1 MILGPRGRGP
11 TAFLDERIR
20 LIFRTRRNSMS
31 RALPEP
37 TQLNTPELLEAFF
50 ERSQDGFFFMM
61 LDQPVAWG
69 PQVDKDAVLDY
80 VFSHQRMTKVNPAM
94 AQQFRAKPAELIGM
108 TPRDFFRHDIAAG
121 RLGWRKLFD
130 AGHTHSL
137 TNERRLDGSMMW
149 VEGDYMCF
157 YDAAGRITGHFGI
170 QRDVS
175 DRVRALEELEQSRAE
190 LRALAARLQT
200 TREEERTR
208 IAREIHDELGQAL
221 TALKLDVA
229 WLESHS
235 TRSNSGVFRL
245 GDASLSDRIDETMQ
259 IVRRIASE
267 LRPSVLDPLGL
278 EAALEFL
285 VQDVAKRTGIA
296 IVLKADDFPR
306 LPDHVASHAFRIIQE
321 ALTNVTRHSK
331 ATRVDVT
338 VRRLE
343 KSILLGVEDNGVG
356 FTPQSLSGLSSLG
369 LVGMRERALACGG
382 TLTIR
387 GEPGRGTA
395 IVVTIPVTPP

>member
-1 MILGPRGRGP
+1 MSGAPPPSLQEASSTFSGPG
-11 TAFLDERIR
+11 D
-20 LIFRTRRNSMS
+20 SMP
-31 RALPEP
+31 AAVPES

-61 LDQPVAWG
+61 LDQPVEWG
-69 PQVDKDAVLDY
+69 PGVDKDAVLDY
-80 VFSHQRMTKVNPAM
+80 VFSHQRLAKVNPAM

-121 RLGWRKLFD
+121 RRGWRKLFD

-175 DRVRALEELEQSRAE
+175 DRVKALEELEQSRAE
-190 LRALAARLQT
+190 LRALAARLQA

-229 WLESHS
+229 WLESRQ
-235 TRSNSGVFRL
+235 TRTDSGIFRL
-245 GDASLSDRIDETMQ
+245 GDASPSRKMPE
-259 IVRRIASE
+259 
-267 LRPSVLDPLGL
+267 SVLDC
-278 EAALEFL
+278 
-285 VQDVAKRTGIA
+285 R
-296 IVLKADDFPR
+296 
-306 LPDHVASHAFRIIQE
+306 
-321 ALTNVTRHSK
+321 
-331 ATRVDVT
+331 
-338 VRRLE
+338 
-343 KSILLGVEDNGVG
+343 
-356 FTPQSLSGLSSLG
+356 LSSQATSSF
-369 LVGMRERALACGG
+369 RAVSAC
-382 TLTIR
+382 
-387 GEPGRGTA
+387 PSSS
-395 IVVTIPVTPP
+395 